1 MERNKLLPFSFL
13 GKTGKVI
20 SLVGAGGKTT
30 WLYRM
35 ASFYSARGVRVFVT
49 TTTYMM
55 EPEEKYRAHN
65 IEEAERIWAEGRYV
79 VAGKSAQGGKITKL
93 DQGELEEYE
102 KRSQV
107 VLIEADGAKRMPC
120 KVPADHEP
128 VILPECDVVV
138 GVMGMD
144 SLGKPLE
151 EVCFRVEYAEKLLK
165 KRRDEILTVED
176 LEKILVSEQG
186 TRKDTKGREYCVILN
201 KCNDRKRREAA
212 EKIAEYLKKEGICSV
227 AIV

>member
-1 MERNKLLPFSFL
+1 MEEKNWLPFSFL
-13 GKTGKVI
+13 GETGKVI

-35 ASFYSARGVRVFVT
+35 ASFYSARGERVLVT
-49 TTTYMM
+49 TTTHMM

-65 IEEAERIWAEGRYV
+65 VEEAERIWKEGRYV
-79 VAGKSAQGGKITKL
+79 VAGKMAPGGKITRL
-93 DQGELEEYE
+93 DGEELERYK
-102 KRSQV
+102 KRAQI

-138 GVMGMD
+138 GVMGLD

-151 EVCFRVEYAEKLLK
+151 EVCFRAEYAEKLLGK
-165 KRRDEILTVED
+165 TRKENLTAED
-176 LEKILVSEQG
+176 LGKILASEQG
-186 TRKDTKGREYCVILN
+186 TRKDIKGREYCVILN
-201 KCNDRKRREAA
+201 KCNDEKRREAA
-212 EKIAEYLKKEGICSV
+212 EKIAGYLRNEGICSV